1 MVEIIKYKGFDHI
14 WQYSGPW
21 LYYLLAA
28 YISLPILAYK
38 LLPYFFHS
46 RRAST
51 RKSVLIL
58 VLGDLGHSPRMCY
71 HALSFSKIGYDVSLC
86 GYIETRPPEEVVD
99 DLNIDI
105 VPIGVVHN
113 VHSLPFVIF
122 AIQKIFTQLK
132 QLVKILWD
140 KGAGIDVVM
149 IQNPPSIP
157 ILLIVLLFKLFIHRQ
172 WKVVIDWHNLNYT
185 ILNLRFQ
192 NINHPLVRL
201 MKFYESFLGRFADL
215 NITVTKQMKKFLIND
230 FGFDKSKVTTFYD
243 RPGMQ
248 FKPAENKQ
256 PRKEHEIFQDVKN
269 IEQYRILISSTS
281 FTPDEDFDVLL
292 DALELYDKSDKSTT
306 PPILLIVTGKGPL
319 KEKFVQRV
327 IELDYSPKV
336 IVKTAWLTSEDYP
349 IILAQADL
357 GISLHTSSS
366 GIDLPMKIVDFFGC
380 GVPVISL
387 SFPAINELV
396 KEGNNGLIAEDST
409 AENIDKL
416 LEKVFTDETLL
427 SRLKEGA
434 LLESKSRWD
443 ENWMSVLRSRFVNE

>member
-1 MVEIIKYKGFDHI
+1 MSEFIKYQGFDHV
-14 WQYSGPW
+14 WKYTGPW
-21 LYYLLAA
+21 FYYLLAA

-38 LLPYFFHS
+38 LLPYFSQS
-46 RRAST
+46 RRSPS
-51 RKSVLIL
+51 RKSVLIF

-71 HALSFSKIGYDVSLC
+71 HALSFSKSGYDVSLC
-86 GYIETRPPEEVVD
+86 GYIETRPSGEIVD
-99 DLNIDI
+99 DLNIDV

-113 VHSLPFVIF
+113 VHNFPFMIF
-122 AIQKIFTQLK
+122 AAQKILIQVK
-132 QLVKILWD
+132 QLMTILWNR
-140 KGAGIDVVM
+140 GGEIDVVM

-157 ILLIVLLFKLFIHRQ
+157 ILLIVLLFKFLIHRH

-192 NINHPLVRL
+192 NLNHPLVKL

-215 NITVTKQMKKFLIND
+215 NITVTKQMRKFLIND
-230 FGFDKSKVTTFYD
+230 FGFAKGKVITFYD

-248 FKPAENKQ
+248 FIPAKSSELK
-256 PRKEHEIFQDVKN
+256 KTHEIFRDVKN
-269 IEQYRILISSTS
+269 IELCKILISSTS
-281 FTPDEDFDVLL
+281 FTPDEDFDLLL
-292 DALELYDKSDKSTT
+292 DALKLYDTLGNPNL

-319 KEKFVQRV
+319 KQKFVQRV
-327 IELDYSPKV
+327 IELDFSPRV

-349 IILAQADL
+349 KILAQADL

-396 KEGNNGLIAEDST
+396 KDGDNGLIAKEST
-409 AENIDKL
+409 ADDLANL
-416 LEKVFTDETLL
+416 LEKVFTDDKLL
-427 SRLKEGA
+427 SKLEDGA
-434 LLESKSRWD
+434 LRDSKSRWD
-443 ENWMSVLRSRFVNE
+443 ENWTTVLKPKFVE